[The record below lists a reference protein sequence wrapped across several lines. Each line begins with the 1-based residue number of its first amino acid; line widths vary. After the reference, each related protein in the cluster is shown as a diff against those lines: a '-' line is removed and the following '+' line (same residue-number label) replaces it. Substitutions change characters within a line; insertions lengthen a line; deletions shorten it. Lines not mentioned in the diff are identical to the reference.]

1 MNDKAVIGITLLAF
15 GPLAEELGWKRH
27 HLTLENQDNIGQ
39 ILQRLGLEQWKD
51 KGLIT
56 ALNSIHCDLD
66 AELKDGDELALLP
79 PVSGG

>member
-39 ILQRLGLEQWKD
+39 ILQRLGLEQ
-51 KGLIT
+51 
-56 ALNSIHCDLD
+56 
-66 AELKDGDELALLP
+66 
-79 PVSGG
+79 

>member
-1 MNDKAVIGITLLAF
+1 MEITVLAF
-15 GPLAEELGWKRH
+15 GPLAEDLGWKRH
-27 HLTLENQDNIGQ
+27 QFTLQDQHLVGQ
-39 ILQRLGLEQWKD
+39 ILQTLGLDEWKE

-56 ALNSIHCDLD
+56 AVNGIHCDVN

>member
-1 MNDKAVIGITLLAF
+1 MNDKAVMGITLLAF

-27 HLTLENQDNIGQ
+27 QLTLENQQNIGQ
-39 ILQRLGLEQWKD
+39 ILQTLGLEQWKE

-56 ALNSIHCDLD
+56 ALNSIRCDLN

>member
-1 MNDKAVIGITLLAF
+1 MEITVLAF
-15 GPLAEELGWKRH
+15 GPLAEDLGWKRH
-27 HLTLENQDNIGQ
+27 QLTLLDQHIVGH
-39 ILQRLGLEQWKD
+39 ILQTLGLKEWKE

-56 ALNSIHCDLD
+56 AVNGTHCDFN